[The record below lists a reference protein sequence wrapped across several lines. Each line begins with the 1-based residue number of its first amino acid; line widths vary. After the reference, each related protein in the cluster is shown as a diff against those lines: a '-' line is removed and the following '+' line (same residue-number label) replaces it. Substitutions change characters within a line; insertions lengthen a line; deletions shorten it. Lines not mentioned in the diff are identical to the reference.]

1 MHPPKD
7 SRSLRVL
14 VVEDELVMA
23 QSLAQFLRSW
33 GHEAIVAGD
42 APGALSVVPT
52 FEPEVVLLDIG
63 LPSMNG
69 YELARRLRRLPGME
83 RCLLMALTGQGC
95 EADPHRHKEAGIDF
109 HFLKPVEPALLREV
123 VSSAGKL
130 GREQGQLPCQPG

>member
-52 FEPEVVLLDIG
+52 FEPEVSPHGSDRAGLRGRPAPPQRGGHRLSLPQAGRACVAPRGSLLG
-63 LPSMNG
+63 G
-69 YELARRLRRLPGME
+69 KAR
-83 RCLLMALTGQGC
+83 
-95 EADPHRHKEAGIDF
+95 
-109 HFLKPVEPALLREV
+109 
-123 VSSAGKL
+123 
-130 GREQGQLPCQPG
+130 